1 VTASTMRFS
10 HDPAIWRRWPQLSA
24 GALALDG
31 VTGGMD
37 VAALSMPLI
46 ETARRR
52 LASENEGAFPEIRAW
67 RAVFAEMGLKPT
79 QVRCAAEALLR
90 RLRID
95 GALPRTHPLVE
106 LCNAVSVAFA
116 VPVAVFDP
124 SRIVDHLTVRFA
136 QGDENHLTF
145 GGVTEAPSVGEVV
158 FCDAEGY
165 AHARRWC
172 HRQSARSS
180 IGPETMAA
188 LVVIEAAHDGASQ
201 TVESALG
208 RLVGDAARIG
218 LTVRGQ
224 RMLSASQPVFDGR

>member
-1 VTASTMRFS
+1 MTASTMRFS

-31 VTGGMD
+31 VMGEMD

-46 ETARRR
+46 ERARRR
-52 LASENEGAFPEIRAW
+52 LASECEGAFREIRAW

-95 GALPRTHPLVE
+95 GALPQSHPLVE
-106 LCNAVSVAFA
+106 LCNAVSVAVA

-124 SRIVDHLTVRFA
+124 SQIVRHLTVRFA
-136 QGDENHLTF
+136 LGDENQLTF
-145 GGVTEAPSVGEVV
+145 GGVTEAPSTGEVV
-158 FCDAEGY
+158 FCDAEGH

-172 HRQSARSS
+172 HRQSARSA
-180 IGPETMAA
+180 IGPDTTEA

-201 TVESALG
+201 TVEAALG
-208 RLVGDAARIG
+208 RLAGDAAGGG

-224 RMLSASQPVFDGR
+224 RLLSAPEPVFVAW